1 MSETPIGYGGLWIRV
16 QTRFGPRQTEWLM
29 AAITLGWGAV
39 LLLPVESM
47 STSAWDIMKS
57 LLPEFMWGLIFF
69 ILGMARLI
77 GLVINGSRREITP
90 WIRVVSAGIG
100 FLLWIGISTG
110 FALSGVISTWLA
122 TYPLYAVAEIANIIR
137 AGNDVG
143 ENINGNA
150 RKRT

>member
-1 MSETPIGYGGLWIRV
+1 MSDSAGYPALWIRI
-16 QTRFGPRQTEWLM
+16 QHRFGPRQTEWLM

-39 LLLPVESM
+39 LLLPIESM
-47 STSAWDIMKS
+47 STDAWAVMRSI
-57 LLPEFMWGLIFF
+57 LPEFWWGMVFF
-69 ILGMARLI
+69 LLGMARLI
-77 GLVINGSRREITP
+77 GLIINGSRKKITP

-100 FLLWIGISTG
+100 FLLWVGISTG

-143 ENINGNA
+143 ENINGRA
-150 RKRT
+150 IKRF